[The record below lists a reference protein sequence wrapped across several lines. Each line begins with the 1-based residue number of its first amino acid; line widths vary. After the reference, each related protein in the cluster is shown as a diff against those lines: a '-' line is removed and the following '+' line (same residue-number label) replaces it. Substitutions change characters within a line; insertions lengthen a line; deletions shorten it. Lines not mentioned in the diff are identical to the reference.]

1 MTAFG
6 YVISPSL
13 LALVLVWIAGIAAA
27 LTRKVMAC
35 VTWVSTRASRR
46 NSRSASVLGVC
57 TSSLGQACPINRK
70 KQKKWLLSQAI
81 TNGRPVGSRTV
92 FSQSFLKDLASV

>member
-6 YVISPSL
+6 YVISQSL

-35 VTWVSTRASRR
+35 VTWVRRGRQGEIVGAPQSSHMQALLLRALREGVTVSPRGRSTA
-46 NSRSASVLGVC
+46 
-57 TSSLGQACPINRK
+57 
-70 KQKKWLLSQAI
+70 
-81 TNGRPVGSRTV
+81 
-92 FSQSFLKDLASV
+92 

>member
-57 TSSLGQACPINRK
+57 TSRWAKRVRLTERNRR
-70 KQKKWLLSQAI
+70 
-81 TNGRPVGSRTV
+81 NGS
-92 FSQSFLKDLASV
+92 